1 MAKAPSIPAYHRD
14 TERLR
19 TIAVEALSEAS
30 RQGASAASAAIG
42 ASAGL
47 SASVRLGDVE
57 TIEHHLNKGL
67 TVSVYF
73 GQKRG
78 WATTS
83 DFATQAVNDTVSAAC
98 RIARFTSED
107 DCAGLADP
115 ELLAT
120 DFPELSL
127 YHPWSLTPQQAT
139 DLALDAEN
147 AARAFDRRIS
157 NSEGAEVTHLES
169 SHIFAN
175 THGFCEGYTTTRHS
189 IRCAVIA
196 ESDAG
201 MQRDDWYSM
210 SRDPKSL
217 EAADAIGRK
226 AAERAVK
233 RLNARK
239 LKTQSV
245 PVIFCADVATSIL
258 GHFIT
263 AISGGS
269 LYRKSSFLLDHLG
282 KQVFPKHIEIRE
294 EPHIPV
300 GLGSAPFDGE
310 GVATHA
316 RHLVKDGILEGYVL
330 SSYSARKLGMQ
341 TTGNAGGIHNL
352 IVTPGTH
359 DLDGLMDTMQTGLV
373 VTELMGMGVNK
384 VTGDYSRGASGFWVE
399 RGEIQYPV
407 EEITIAGNLRDM
419 FMGIQEVGMDVDE
432 RSNIRTGSLLI
443 DQMTVAG
450 E

>member
-1 MAKAPSIPAYHRD
+1 MAKSPAVPSYHRD
-14 TERLR
+14 IERLR
-19 TIAVEALSEAS
+19 AIAGEALSEAS
-30 RQGASAASAAIG
+30 KQGASAASAAIG
-42 ASAGL
+42 AAAGL

-120 DFPELSL
+120 EIPALSL

-139 DLALDAEN
+139 DLALEAEN
-147 AARAFDRRIS
+147 AARGFDKRIS
-157 NSEGAEVTHLES
+157 NSEGAEVTHVES

-175 THGFCEGYTTTRHS
+175 SDGFCEGYASTRHS

-196 ESDAG
+196 QSDAG
-201 MQRDDWYSM
+201 MQRDDWYSV

-217 EAADAIGRK
+217 EAPDAIGRT

-233 RLNARK
+233 RLDAK
-239 LKTQSV
+239 QLKTQSV
-245 PVIFCADVATSIL
+245 PVIFCADVATSVL
-258 GHFIT
+258 GHFIS

-282 KQVFPKHIEIRE
+282 KQVFPEHIQIRE
-294 EPHIPV
+294 EPHIPTA
-300 GLGSAPFDGE
+300 LGSAPFDGE

-316 RHLVKDGILEGYVL
+316 RHLVQDGILQGYVL

-341 TTGNAGGIHNL
+341 TTGNAGGVHNL
-352 IVTPGTH
+352 IVTPGTY
-359 DLDGLMDTMQTGLV
+359 DLAGLMQTMQTGLMI
-373 VTELMGMGVNK
+373 TELMGMGVNK

-399 RGEIQYPV
+399 GGEIQYPV

-419 FMGIQEVGMDVDE
+419 FLGIREVGTDIDE
-432 RSNIRTGSLLI
+432 RSNIRTGSLLV
-443 DQMTVAG
+443 DQMTIAG